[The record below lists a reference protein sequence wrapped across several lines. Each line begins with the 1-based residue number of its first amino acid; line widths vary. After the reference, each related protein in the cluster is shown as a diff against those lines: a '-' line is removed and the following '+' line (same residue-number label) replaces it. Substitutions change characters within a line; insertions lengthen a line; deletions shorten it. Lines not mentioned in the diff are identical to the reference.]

1 MDRRNGR
8 SNGRRA
14 AGESNGR
21 RAAESNGGRS
31 SVVPHQT
38 PPPPSQLV
46 PSPPS
51 PPSPPAQTPPPHPA
65 ELAAQS
71 AAYFDDLFGPG
82 SRGMVR
88 GYASSAATNGNH
100 PANGTPAAGNGGE
113 SSSNTTYQM
122 ARSPW
127 QYGSSIYYGGQEDIV
142 VRPRPPQRRPEDD
155 INDETYCNI
164 GDWWKGSYHY

>member
-1 MDRRNGR
+1 MNRRNGR

-14 AGESNGR
+14 ESNGR
-21 RAAESNGGRS
+21 RAESNGRHS
-31 SVVPHQT
+31 SASHQT
-38 PPPPSQLV
+38 PPPPSQPV

-88 GYASSAATNGNH
+88 SYASSAATNGYH
-100 PANGTPAAGNGGE
+100 AANGTRAAGNGE
-113 SSSNTTYQM
+113 SSTNRDHNTYQM
-122 ARSPW
+122 ARNPW
-127 QYGSSIYYGGQEDIV
+127 QYNSSIFYGGQEDIY
-142 VRPRPPQRRPEDD
+142 VRPRPPPRRPEDD